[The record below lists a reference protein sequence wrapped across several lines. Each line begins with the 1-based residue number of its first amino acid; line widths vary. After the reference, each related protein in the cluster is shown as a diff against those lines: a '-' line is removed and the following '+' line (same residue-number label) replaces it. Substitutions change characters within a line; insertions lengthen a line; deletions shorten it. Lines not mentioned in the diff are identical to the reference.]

1 MKISKKAQYGLRA
14 MVCMAKKH
22 KDGKVVSLK
31 EMAEKENIP
40 LDFLEKIVLDL
51 QKAGLL
57 KAKKGAFGGY
67 FLAKEPK
74 EISAGE
80 IVEVLE
86 DIEPVECH
94 GCQMARICS
103 TKSVWD
109 DVKDSV
115 NDALY
120 SKNLADL
127 IK

>member
-14 MVCMAKKH
+14 MVHMAKKY
-22 KDGKVVSLK
+22 KDNKVVSLK
-31 EMAEKENIP
+31 EMAEEENLP

-67 FLAKEPK
+67 FLAKKPK
-74 EISAGE
+74 NISAGE
-80 IVEVLE
+80 IVEILE
-86 DIEPVECH
+86 DIEPVECR

-109 DVKDSV
+109 DVRDSV

-120 SKNLADL
+120 SKTLLDL